1 MSGTLKL
8 TTLSR
13 NLIEQSNSCKC
24 YGAFGD
30 LEWAFRCD
38 SQRYC
43 FSFFVRRTSTTNDNS
58 ATSTAVTETFKH
70 YRGVEKAFTS
80 SYFENAKWVRITQDI
95 TGKCDQVSV
104 SRNVKVISLQYSANQ
119 KFTKTKNYKQTSL
132 SLQMSLL

>member
-1 MSGTLKL
+1 MSGTIKL
-8 TTLSR
+8 TTLPR

-43 FSFFVRRTSTTNDNS
+43 LSFFVRRTSTTNDNS
-58 ATSTAVTETFKH
+58 ATSTAATMTFVH
-70 YRGVEKAFTS
+70 YSGVEKGFTS
-80 SYFENAKWVRITQDI
+80 SNFENAKWIRITQDI

-104 SRNVKVISLQYSANQ
+104 SMNINSAIYI
-119 KFTKTKNYKQTSL
+119 KYKQKPIIFSHLFLLIFTS
-132 SLQMSLL
+132 SGQR